1 MTHMKDTR
9 PSRRQMLV
17 YGTAAATIGACSGE
31 KADAD
36 QASAAPVKKRTL
48 RMVTTWPKSL
58 PGLGTGAQRLAERI
72 TALSNGSLDVRV
84 YAAGDL
90 VGAFD
95 AFDAVSSGKA
105 DMYHGGEYYWQGK
118 SKAYNFYAGVPFGMT
133 ADEMAA
139 WINFQGGQELWDE
152 LSARFNIKPFAA
164 GNTGTQMGGWFKR
177 EIKSLNDLKGLRI
190 RMPGLGGE
198 IMRRLGAEPVTKSA
212 SELYLALSQ
221 GNIDATEWIG
231 PWNDLTLGLH
241 TAAQYYYGPGFH
253 EPGSTLALGVNLD
266 LFNSLSDHQRT
277 VITEA
282 CQVERH
288 VMHAEYDAKN
298 AEALEVLKTQHGIV
312 PRTFPQDV
320 MQAAQREAA
329 SVIDDVAQSDDLT
342 RRVVESFKASLAKAR
357 QWEAVAHGAFT
368 RARTDALG

>member
-1 MTHMKDTR
+1 MTTTKDKR
-9 PSRRQMLV
+9 PSRRQMLA
-17 YGTAAATIGACSGE
+17 YGAAAATIGACSGE
-31 KADAD
+31 NADAD
-36 QASAAPVKKRTL
+36 QASAAPIKKRTL

-72 TALSNGSLDVRV
+72 TTLSNGSLDVRV

-152 LSARFNIKPFAA
+152 LSAQFNIKPFAA

-177 EIKSLNDLKGLRI
+177 EINSLEDLKGLRI

-198 IMRRLGAEPVTKSA
+198 ILRRLGAEPVTKA
-212 SELYLALSQ
+212 ANELYLALSQ

-241 TAAQYYYGPGFH
+241 TAAKYYYGPGFH

-266 LFNSLSDHQRT
+266 VFNSLSDHQRA
-277 VITEA
+277 VITQS

-298 AEALEVLKTQHGIV
+298 AEALEVLKTEHDIV
-312 PRTFPQDV
+312 PRTFPADV
-320 MQAAQREAA
+320 MAAAQREAA
-329 SVIDDVAQSDDLT
+329 IVLEEVAQSDALT
-342 RRVVESFKASLAKAR
+342 GRVVASFKAALKKAR
-357 QWEAVAHGAFT
+357 SWEAVAHGAFT
-368 RARTDALG
+368 QARNDALG